1 MAELL
6 ESRCNACRPKSFQC
20 TPCYKNDVTVRK
32 QMAAAKKVEREK
44 QDPVRLFPA
53 DTAKAP
59 EVLRE
64 DGQRYP
70 PMPEPA
76 PLTLFGV
83 QVFPPPTNLFPPPST
98 PPSIA
103 APFLNAVANP
113 FCAPTVSGP
122 PTVPASS
129 IAKKPSPKK
138 PAATPKKPSKVSNP
152 QYGRWVRNDGEKVV
166 TTPEST
172 PTGCKI
178 KRPHNETDLDS
189 DSDDSHTRAAH
200 KSPDASSSSES
211 DDESSVSDGTDDG
224 SSKVALAKP
233 KMPRITK
240 EERTAVCEWIVQP
253 RADGK
258 MLNGRWVRNGG
269 AKGVSMTATSS
280 EVKTSGAYEALAK

>member
-76 PLTLFGV
+76 PLTLFGI

-138 PAATPKKPSKVSNP
+138 PAATPKKPSKVS
-152 QYGRWVRNDGEKVV
+152 
-166 TTPEST
+166 
-172 PTGCKI
+172 GCKI